1 MSTKSSNATSNKGND
16 TKKIAG
22 CMTAIFQLF
31 DHKQLPGRRQLTGKD
46 HKKDEGHASISSRQE
61 AECNEFYS
69 LEKNLGTNIQES
81 PRSSMT
87 SSRISSSSTT
97 ASSPRKSP
105 QEKQKHT
112 GQKLLS
118 GSSQK
123 SSSIP
128 SNSDVNKSLGFK
140 GSPYRDVQRER
151 AKDRL
156 SRNKVLQPVDSPRP
170 KHLIKSKD
178 VEKSLNILMKLK
190 ELSQNSHGVCY
201 RLAFH

>member
-31 DHKQLPGRRQLTGKD
+31 DHKQLPGRRQLTEKTTRRM
-46 HKKDEGHASISSRQE
+46 KPRLFPGHASISCRQE

-69 LEKNLGTNIQES
+69 LEKNLGTTMQES
-81 PRSSMT
+81 PRSSMA

-156 SRNKVLQPVDSPRP
+156 RR
-170 KHLIKSKD
+170 KS
-178 VEKSLNILMKLK
+178 VATS
-190 ELSQNSHGVCY
+190 
-201 RLAFH
+201 